1 LNDQAWLRVF
11 QEISASIR
19 TVSTRLFGTERG
31 RQELQVGAG
40 GDTTVEI
47 DRAAEAA
54 AIAILERVCR
64 GGERFSLQSEEAGQV
79 DFGAPFPLVVLDPI
93 DGSLNAKQGVPC
105 FAVMLSLAEGPLLG
119 DLVAGYTLNLVNGE
133 TWTAIRGGGA
143 SHRDEPLIPLPRH
156 ERWRLEI
163 VGLESSPRSVFSA
176 ERLLKKAGKLR
187 ILGSVAISLAQ
198 AAAGSFD
205 IFCSPMRSRVFD
217 LTAGALLIRE
227 VGGVITDMAGGAL
240 EHMPIGLDVRTTLL
254 AASDPDAHRL
264 ALRILGED
272 AR

>member
-1 LNDQAWLRVF
+1 VRRAVGPL
-11 QEISASIR
+11 I
-19 TVSTRLFGTERG
+19 GTESG
-31 RQELQVGAG
+31 RQVIGQGAG
-40 GDTTVEI
+40 GDRTVEI
-47 DRAAEAA
+47 DRLAEVTALA
-54 AIAILERVCR
+54 VLERTAR
-64 GGERFSLQSEEAGQV
+64 DRRFSVLTEEAGRL
-79 DFGAPFPLVVLDPI
+79 DFGAEQPLVVMDPI

-105 FAVMLSLAEGPLLG
+105 FAVMLSLAEGPLLS

-143 SHRDEPLIPLPRH
+143 GHRGEPLIPLPRR
-156 ERWRLEI
+156 ERWRLEV

-187 ILGSVAISLAQ
+187 ILGSLAISLAQ

-205 IFCSPMRSRVFD
+205 IFCSPMRSRAFD
-217 LTAGALLIRE
+217 LTAGALMIQE

-240 EHMPIGLDVRTTLL
+240 DHVPIGLDVRTTLL
-254 AASDPDAHRL
+254 AAADPDAHRL
-264 ALRILGED
+264 ALRILAED